1 MAHDPTHDPT
11 RPPTPSTSTDTPL
24 RPDESAGPVDP
35 AQRERRRAAGSAAL
49 THHRGAPRFL
59 HAPRFLRILGP
70 GLITGAADDD
80 PSGIGTY
87 SQTGAAYGAALLW
100 TALYLLPLMIVTQE
114 MCGRIGLVTRQGLAG
129 VVRAHYNRR
138 LLLGAVALLFIAN
151 TINVGADLGAMT
163 AAIRLLV
170 PAAPAAP
177 LLILIA
183 LVVLGLEIFVPYR
196 VYAQALKFLALSL
209 VAYVITGVIIGGDWR
224 TLILDTLVPHIEFT
238 PAYLTL
244 LVALIGTTISPYLF
258 FWQASEE
265 VEEEDG
271 HNRAKGAGSVWS
283 KRALT
288 LKLKRLRADT
298 IFGMLAA
305 EITFW
310 FIIQTTAGTLHAHG
324 ITTIQTAAEAAQALE
339 PFVRGLPHAGV
350 IAQTIFTLGIVGTG
364 LLAVPV
370 LAGSAA
376 YGVAEAFGWHE
387 GLAKVFT
394 QARGFYGVIAASTL
408 IGLALNF
415 IGVNPIAALVYA
427 AVINAIVAV
436 PLLALILR
444 VANNR
449 AIMGDF
455 VNGRLTN
462 VVGML
467 TLAFM
472 TIAAVVA
479 LIALL

>member
-1 MAHDPTHDPT
+1 MAHPPEQSPTQSIPT
-11 RPPTPSTSTDTPL
+11 ATTPPAQPTSTT
-24 RPDESAGPVDP
+24 S
-35 AQRERRRAAGSAAL
+35 RRDQLGATL
-49 THHRGAPRFL
+49 NHHRGAPHFL

-87 SQTGAAYGAALLW
+87 SQTGAAYGPALLW
-100 TALYLLPLMIVTQE
+100 MALYLLPLMIFTQE

-129 VVRAHYNRR
+129 VVRKHYDRR
-138 LLLGAVALLFIAN
+138 LLFGAVFLLFVAN

-163 AAIRLLV
+163 ASIRLLI
-170 PAAPAAP
+170 PWAPTAP

-183 LVVLGLEIFVPYR
+183 VGVLLLEIFIPYR
-196 VYAQALKFLALSL
+196 FYAQVLKFLALSL
-209 VAYVITGVIIGGDWR
+209 LAYVVTGFIIGGDWR
-224 TLILDTLVPHIEFT
+224 VLLLNTLVPHIEFT
-238 PAYLTL
+238 SSYLTL
-244 LVALIGTTISPYLF
+244 MVALIGTTISPYLF

-265 VEEEDG
+265 VEEEEEQ
-271 HNRAKGAGSVWS
+271 AKHHAHSGRSLWR

-298 IFGMLAA
+298 LLGMVAA
-305 EITFW
+305 SITFW
-310 FIIQTTAGTLHAHG
+310 FIIQTTAGTLHTHN
-324 ITTIQTAAEAAQALE
+324 ITTIQTAAQAAEALQ
-339 PFVRGLPHAGV
+339 PFVQGLPHAGL
-350 IAQTIFTLGIVGTG
+350 IAQTIFALGVVGTG

-387 GLAKVFT
+387 GLSKLFT

-408 IGLALNF
+408 IGLLLNF
-415 IGVNPIAALVYA
+415 VGLNPITALVYA

-449 AIMGDF
+449 AIMGDL
-455 VNGRLTN
+455 VNSRLSN
-462 VVGML
+462 IVG
-467 TLAFM
+467 FM
-472 TIAAVVA
+472 TLTFMALAAA
-479 LIALL
+479 ITIISLL

>member
-1 MAHDPTHDPT
+1 MARHTSQ
-11 RPPTPSTSTDTPL
+11 PPQSAEPPQPPPEQASSSTTPL
-24 RPDESAGPVDP
+24 PGDGQGPSAS
-35 AQRERRRAAGSAAL
+35 RRAQLARTLA
-49 THHRGAPRFL
+49 HHRGAAHFL

-87 SQTGAAYGAALLW
+87 SQTGAAYGPVLLW
-100 TALYLLPLMIVTQE
+100 TALYLFPLMVATQE

-129 VVRAHYNRR
+129 VIRKYYNRR
-138 LLLGAVALLFIAN
+138 LLIGAVVLLFVAN
-151 TINVGADLGAMT
+151 TINVAADLGAMT
-163 AAIRLLV
+163 AAVRLI
-170 PAAPAAP
+170 APWAPTVP

-183 LVVLGLEIFVPYR
+183 FGVLLLEIFVPYR
-196 VYAQALKFLALSL
+196 IYAQALKFLALSL
-209 VAYVITGVIIGGDWR
+209 LAYVITGFIIGGDWR
-224 TLILDTLVPHIEFT
+224 ALLLYTLVPHIEFT
-238 PAYLTL
+238 SGYLTL

-265 VEEEDG
+265 VEEEQTVRHLHQG
-271 HNRAKGAGSVWS
+271 RAIWRT
-283 KRALT
+283 RALK

-298 IFGMLAA
+298 VLGMLAA

-310 FIIQTTAGTLHAHG
+310 FIIQTTAGTLHVHN
-324 ITTIQTAAEAAQALE
+324 ITNIQTAAQAAVALE
-339 PFVRGLPHAGV
+339 PFVQGLPHAGF
-350 IAQTIFTLGIVGTG
+350 IARTIFALGIVGTG

-387 GLAKVFT
+387 GLSKIFT
-394 QARGFYGVIAASTL
+394 QARGFYGVIATSTL
-408 IGLALNF
+408 TGLALNF
-415 IGVNPIAALVYA
+415 SGVNPISGLIYA

-455 VNGRLTN
+455 VNSRLSN
-462 VVGML
+462 IVGAITL
-467 TLAFM
+467 TGMALA
-472 TIAAVVA
+472 A
-479 LIALL
+479 LGAIISLL